1 LINIIANIIAIITV
15 SQLILFALF
24 LIGGKRDHGLDKTV
38 LALFLLANG
47 FFILNFLAFEYSGD
61 IIPYTVNLFFIGGTF
76 GFLFGPL
83 LYLYTKAVN
92 SRDFKLTEIDI
103 LHFVPFLVAFILT
116 LVRFQFQN
124 YETKIELLHTG
135 LYGATGSVI
144 YLSLMHITILV
155 YLLKTFLLVKQ
166 KNQSLKGYYSSLEK
180 INYDWLKLVV
190 SAFFIMWIVDII
202 NWITGSLGILSLSFQ
217 ELLSFI
223 SLFINFLFANLLI
236 LKSLRLPETEP
247 VAEIHK
253 YEKSPLTLQTK
264 SDILARLE
272 KLMLQEKLFLNSSLN
287 LGEVARKLSVVP
299 RYLSQ
304 VINELKKQN
313 FYDYVNGYRIEE
325 AKKILSDPAHD
336 SEKILSVLYD
346 CGFNSKSV
354 FNTVFKKYTGIT
366 PSEYRRKYKR
376 SA

>member
-1 LINIIANIIAIITV
+1 LINTIADIIAIITV

-202 NWITGSLGILSLSFQ
+202 NWITGSLGIISIALR

-247 VAEIHK
+247 VPEIHK